1 MADADR
7 WVCCGE
13 IVPEGR
19 MVCPQCEDHEKIKCS
34 RCGNHSEFYTKGSF
48 TQYYNSTGE
57 PTGYIIDEEN
67 SELYC
72 SRCNKKIRKDAEERK
87 YDSL

>member
-7 WVCCGE
+7 CVCCGE

-19 MVCPQCEDHEKIKCS
+19 MVCPQCEDHKEIKCP
-34 RCGNHSEFYTKGSF
+34 RCGNHSGFYTKGSF

-57 PTGYIIDEEN
+57 PTGYIIDEES

-72 SRCNKKIRKDAEERK
+72 SHCNKKIRRK
-87 YDSL
+87 GR